1 MGMAEMRKFWTPK
14 RLAWLAAT
22 YRQHRIAA
30 IPALFE
36 AQFGIAV
43 TESSVKSAI
52 MNYRLPSGR
61 PKGLLPGERP
71 APVWSPERLA
81 WLRAHRAD
89 LTIGPLT
96 AAFNARFGT
105 HQQPSALA
113 NAMNKHG
120 IASPRTGRFQPGL
133 TPWNSGMSGFQAGGR
148 ARETQFQRGNLVWH
162 QMPVW
167 SYRQETDGYW
177 YFKFR
182 QEAQPGLSRRD
193 WLAVHRLNWEAAHG
207 PLAAGQVVIMLDTD
221 PSHCELD
228 NLAMLTRRELVFF
241 NNLNHAVPP
250 ERDLRRALVAR
261 VKLLAAA
268 HGRAEG
274 LGMSPQQ
281 RRAVLGVMRRPERV
295 YGQRGAG

>member
-1 MGMAEMRKFWTPK
+1 MAEMRKFWTPE

-22 YRQHRIAA
+22 YRQHRISA

-36 AQFGIAV
+36 AQFEIAV

-71 APVWSPERLA
+71 GPTWTKERLD
-81 WLRAHRAD
+81 WLRAHRPAMQ
-89 LTIGPLT
+89 IPALT
-96 AAFNARFGT
+96 AAFNAHFGT
-105 HQQPSALA
+105 DFQPHSIA
-113 NAMNKHG
+113 NALG
-120 IASPRTGRFQPGL
+120 RYQIPGPADTRFQPGL
-133 TPWNSGMSGFQAGGR
+133 VPWNKGLAGYRAGGR
-148 ARETQFQRGNLVWH
+148 YAETRWKPGNLVWH

-182 QEAQPGLSRRD
+182 EEATPGWSRRD
-193 WLAVHRLNWEAAHG
+193 WIAVHRLNWEAAHG

-221 PSHCELD
+221 PGHCELD
-228 NLAMLTRRELVFF
+228 NLACLTRRELVYF

-250 ERDLRRALVAR
+250 ERELRRALVAR

-268 HGRAEG
+268 NSRAEG
-274 LGMSPQQ
+274 LGMTPQQ